1 MILFLQILSALN
13 EFYINPQD
21 YLIVYFTILGILV
34 TLISITSSLTKE
46 VRQDLIT
53 EYYLKSKFV
62 ILYLTYIVLTFIS
75 TCLFYY
81 FEPQYLNAII
91 FILFIITFFY
101 SLVFAG
107 LFILRLNRSW
117 LYSQIFEHFT
127 KEVNSKKNIR
137 KDSSKLN
144 YSKTQFE
151 SLDALIKNFSYVEKN
166 NQDFIEE
173 VRIIKKIVKYCIS
186 NDRPTVLID
195 FFNNDVIR
203 IKNAS
208 FFENLISMLY
218 ELKFE
223 NYKDLI
229 LARLYQDFLYNLVKE
244 NFYRVK
250 EFNTR
255 LNTSGLYLKEFLDIR
270 YIDDFKK
277 TENEGWINN
286 FETLISNTIN
296 RLYDL
301 CKLTS
306 SLDVEPKTK
315 KKYLLTQ
322 LGELNKIL
330 EHYDYLHVTDFLKEY
345 YDGNI
350 DSKKKELA
358 DKKINVI
365 KKQQEYLKEKQS
377 ELFYL
382 ILYNIDKEELTRD
395 FFEVALKIYCSKN
408 FDKQYY
414 KYERFDKLD
423 WLNYDWFSGGVQT
436 IAPFNFNRYRL
447 LISFYKFL
455 SNGEI
460 DIKRFENENFTD
472 ISYSFEKEL
481 GNISEKFILKYF
493 DYDKQ
498 KFAQF
503 KKQILKEIEEKKK
516 SIKKNKQDYIINT
529 PLKKE
534 HVDNFITDCKEE
546 WEKNQKNISQFM
558 LLKEVKN
565 THEVKTFFGQYTL
578 FDKEW
583 FLDEF
588 DKNVAFSRDTGKD
601 FGQSQGNSKLKQ
613 VLDLINKLFDKKSD
627 KEIIIKEIHSDLA
640 KEIQPNKEYYLFY
653 GSDFE
658 IYSIP
663 NLNWSRQGIETAN
676 LNLNN
681 SIIHFCHSYNPEN
694 LLFEKGAFILEQYKQ
709 GYEKI
714 NEPLVVQI
722 EPIDKE
728 EEIQNILEKNKNY
741 KSKEDVKQ
749 LVKIRIAEKF
759 NVKRT
764 KEAKLIRLK
773 I

>member
-1 MILFLQILSALN
+1 MILFLQLLSALN

-62 ILYLTYIVLTFIS
+62 ILYLTYIVLTFII
-75 TCLFYY
+75 TCVLYY
-81 FEPQYLNAII
+81 FEPEYLNAII

-101 SLVFAG
+101 SLIFAG

-117 LYSQIFEHFT
+117 LYSQIFEHFK
-127 KEVNSKKNIR
+127 KETNSKKEIS
-137 KDSSKLN
+137 KDSSRLN
-144 YSKTQFE
+144 YSKTQFV

-173 VRIIKKIVKYCIS
+173 VKTIKKIVKYCIS
-186 NDRPTVLID
+186 NDKPTILID

-203 IKNAS
+203 IKNFS

-229 LARLYQDFLYNLVKE
+229 LARFYQDFLYNLVKE

-277 TENEGWINN
+277 NENKAWINN
-286 FETLISNTIN
+286 YETLMSNTIN
-296 RLYDL
+296 KLYDL
-301 CKLTS
+301 CRTVLL
-306 SLDVEPKTK
+306 LDIEQKTK
-315 KKYLLTQ
+315 KRYLLTQ
-322 LGELNKIL
+322 LGELNKVL
-330 EHYDYLHVTDFLKEY
+330 EHYDYLHETDFLNEY
-345 YDGNI
+345 YDRSI
-350 DSKKKELA
+350 DSSKKELA
-358 DKKINVI
+358 DNKIRII
-365 KKQQEYLKEKQS
+365 KKQQENLKEKQS

-382 ILYNIDKEELTRD
+382 ILYNIDKEELTKD
-395 FFEVALKIYCSKN
+395 FFEVALRIYNLKG

-414 KYERFDKLD
+414 RYERFDKLD
-423 WLNYDWFSGGVQT
+423 WLNYDSFSGGVQT

-447 LISFYKFL
+447 LLSFYKYVQG
-455 SNGEI
+455 GEI
-460 DIKRFENENFTD
+460 NIKRFENENFTD
-472 ISYSFEKEL
+472 VSYSFEKEL
-481 GNISEKFILKYF
+481 ENISENFITKYF
-493 DYDKQ
+493 DYGNE
-498 KFAQF
+498 KFVQF
-503 KKQILKEIEEKKK
+503 KKQILKEIKEKKE
-516 SIKKNKQDYIINT
+516 SIKKDKQNYIIKT
-529 PLKKE
+529 SLKKE
-534 HVDNFITDCKEE
+534 HVDNFIKDCREL

-558 LLKEVKN
+558 QLGEIKGGS
-565 THEVKTFFGQYTL
+565 EVKTFFGQYTL

-601 FGQSQGNSKLKQ
+601 FGESQGNSKLKQ
-613 VLDLINKLFDKKSD
+613 VLDLINKLFDKKKD
-627 KEIIIKEIHSDLA
+627 KEIIIKNIHSDLA

-653 GSDFE
+653 SSGFE
-658 IYSIP
+658 IYNIP

-681 SIIHFCHSYNPEN
+681 SIIHLCHSYNPEN

-722 EPIDKE
+722 EPIDKA
-728 EEIQNILEKNKNY
+728 EEIKNILEKNKNY
-741 KSKEDVKQ
+741 KSEEDVKQ